1 MEKEVLLTEQEANVL
16 IGLLDI
22 AVKSDGLKVAQ
33 NALALVS
40 KLQQAFTDAP
50 EPQAPELMEEEEL
63 IDG

>member
-40 KLQQAFTDAP
+40 KLQQAFTDTP
-50 EPQAPELMEEEEL
+50 EPQAPELMETEEL

>member
-16 IGLLDI
+16 IGLLDV

-40 KLQQAFTDAP
+40 KLQQAFQETP
-50 EPQAPELMEEEEL
+50 EPQAPELMETEEP